1 MQAIRGRRADA
12 VDAAGED
19 VDVHRLN
26 GSKHPPRTTSSVQSN
41 LTLGLDDSV
50 FDYGYGATDQA
61 LELSRMDLMGGRG
74 SGTKRGSLATLN
86 MDGGDG
92 VPDDW
97 ASGYN
102 GEYMDPWTNVPVP
115 FPRSVPDRSFVLSD
129 DDTESLAES
138 IMSVG
143 AGDGMTQGLRQVDL
157 DSLINLRIPAHP
169 SFISSTPH
177 LSPLWSHPLT
187 LSKLLGSGS
196 FAAVYLAHSAAT
208 PSAGNLAVKILF
220 CPDTSAEYTEDSED
234 SPPSAAGWSSL
245 PSDPALRVELEALRR
260 LRHTPGVVR
269 AYRSVGL
276 PVSMPGTPLLL
287 ISSRASIRS
296 PTTPTSP
303 TTPRFRSV
311 FCVVMEYC
319 PSDLYDEVDRASN
332 VALSGSG
339 LDSARI
345 SQVLKVLTSALRDS
359 HERGV
364 WHRDLKPENVL
375 VGDDGLPRL
384 ADFGLAHLS
393 PHPTP
398 TRGDSYSRTFGTG
411 SERYLPPESLPP
423 YPNRSVSSFADAY
436 DCAKVDAWSLAVVA
450 ITLVAA
456 RCPWEKADPRSS
468 ASYSLYLAA
477 DEEAGLEG
485 RATWI
490 KEEFD
495 MSEYAATWV
504 ARGLDPDPDARWGV
518 ADMLAGLSRV
528 RGWRDG
534 EDAVDEE
541 GENEVWGSART
552 SRTVGGWFPS
562 TPTHRPS
569 LSIPSGAQN
578 LSGAHLHPL
587 SFLSH
592 SPTHLSPPPASRT
605 PVTPRSYVSA
615 RSWVADR
622 GLSGVSWGDLDSEG
636 EMDEVDWGAVPVFGS
651 GSEDEGEE
659 SETGG
664 GSRGGRT
671 GPGADEKKASGVV
684 PKGGLL
690 GRRNSAS
697 QGMFAFDEEDEQ
709 VFDKSA
715 NAGAGTV
722 PVGTPLTTTAVALD
736 GSGYF
741 VPLRDGPGVV
751 RRVSKMST
759 EGPALSSGNIDE
771 DSEVPTTPASPEK
784 EKKKKKKKK
793 RSRSKSVSRGV
804 DGAVDVDASEA
815 VGAETQKEEAKE
827 AKEGKEGKEGK
838 DKKRKKKKDKSEKAA
853 EEQDKEQ
860 TVAVAAEVKV
870 ETKEAVEAGKT
881 DTPALETTPKEK
893 KRKPK
898 PTLAEDVAIG
908 AGAVVTSH
916 DSANT
921 LGDVKAPKTVGVDKE
936 DTRGRSKVAQD
947 VGVEKEVKG
956 VKGKGEKVGKKQ
968 ARRAA

>member
-86 MDGGDG
+86 MDGGDD

-97 ASGYN
+97 VSGYD

-115 FPRSVPDRSFVLSD
+115 FPRSVPDRSFLLSGD

-143 AGDGMTQGLRQVDL
+143 AGDGMTQGLRQEDL

-208 PSAGNLAVKILF
+208 PTAGNLAVKILF
-220 CPDTSAEYTEDSED
+220 CPDTSAEYTEDSDD
-234 SPPSAAGWSSL
+234 SPPSAGGWSSL

-276 PVSMPGTPLLL
+276 PVSTPGTPLLR
-287 ISSRASIRS
+287 ISSRASMLS
-296 PTTPTSP
+296 PTTPTSA
-303 TTPRFRSV
+303 TTARFRSV

-375 VGDDGLPRL
+375 VGNDGLPRL

-423 YPNRSVSSFADAY
+423 HPNRSFSSFADAY
-436 DCAKVDAWSLAVVA
+436 DCAKVDAWSLAIVA

-485 RATWI
+485 RAAWI

-495 MSEYAATWV
+495 VSDSAATWV

-518 ADMLAGLSRV
+518 ANMLAGLTRV

-534 EDAVDEE
+534 GDGVEE
-541 GENEVWGSART
+541 ELEHEVWGSAMT
-552 SRTVGGWFPS
+552 SRTVGGWLPS
-562 TPTHRPS
+562 TPAIRPS
-569 LSIPSGAQN
+569 LSIPSGSQK
-578 LSGAHLHPL
+578 LSGGHLHPL

-592 SPTHLSPPPASRT
+592 SPTHLSPPAASRT
-605 PVTPRSYVSA
+605 PLTPRSYVTA

-622 GLSGVSWGDLDSEG
+622 GLSGVSWGDLDSDG

-659 SETGG
+659 SETRG
-664 GSRGGRT
+664 GSRGGRR
-671 GPGADEKKASGVV
+671 GSDEKKASGVV

-697 QGMFAFDEEDEQ
+697 QGMFAFDEEDEE

-715 NAGAGTV
+715 NTGAT
-722 PVGTPLTTTAVALD
+722 PVGAAVTTTAVGLD

-751 RRVSKMST
+751 RRVSKRA
-759 EGPALSSGNIDE
+759 EGPAPALGNVNVDE
-771 DSEVPTTPASPEK
+771 DSEVPATPASPEK

-793 RSRSKSVSRGV
+793 RSRSKSVSRGA
-804 DGAVDVDASEA
+804 DGAFDVDTTEA
-815 VGAETQKEEAKE
+815 AGKEAGKEEEAKDQ
-827 AKEGKEGKEGK
+827 AKEGK
-838 DKKRKKKKDKSEKAA
+838 DKKKKKKKDKSEKTR
-853 EEQDKEQ
+853 EEQDKEKA
-860 TVAVAAEVKV
+860 VAVAAEVKV
-870 ETKEAVEAGKT
+870 ETKGAVNVGKT
-881 DTPALETTPKEK
+881 DTPAPETKPKEK
-893 KRKPK
+893 MRKAK
-898 PTLAEDVAIG
+898 STLADDVAIG
-908 AGAVVTSH
+908 SGAPATSP
-916 DSANT
+916 AIGNT
-921 LGDVKAPKTVGVDKE
+921 LGDVKAPKTVSVDKE

-956 VKGKGEKVGKKQ
+956 VKGKGEKVGKKE
-968 ARRAA
+968 ARRVA